1 MKTEQRRER
10 VIRLVKHRLLRKGQP
25 RLLVSLILMLTGLAG
40 FLVSYALLHS
50 GMTRMWLRYPLAILF
65 AYCVFLLLLRFWLF
79 LQRPPKVE
87 IEDFEDVDPNSPYAA
102 DPPYFETRAGR
113 SDLSSFVRE
122 GDAGAGGSWGQ
133 QASVSSSS
141 SSTTSG
147 GGSGS
152 SGGGWG
158 SLDLDEGFFIVAAIA
173 VIAGALLAVFYVVYV
188 APALLAEI
196 LVDGVLVAGLYR
208 KLKGVEQRHW
218 LRSAVRKTLLPALIA
233 AALFSLGGYFLQ
245 RAAPKARSVGEV
257 WKHVTED

>member
-1 MKTEQRRER
+1 MQRRER
-10 VIRLVKHRLLRKGQP
+10 IIRMVKGRLLRKGRP
-25 RLLVSLILMLTGLAG
+25 RLLVSLILLLTGLAG

-122 GDAGAGGSWGQ
+122 GDAGGSWGQQ

-141 SSTTSG
+141 SQTVSG

-208 KLKGVEQRHW
+208 ELKGVEQRHW

-257 WKHVTED
+257 WKYINED

>member
-1 MKTEQRRER
+1 MQRRER
-10 VIRLVKHRLLRKGQP
+10 IIRMVKGRLLRRGRP
-25 RLLVSLILMLTGLAG
+25 RLLVSLILALTGLAG

-87 IEDFEDVDPNSPYAA
+87 IEDFEDVDTNSPFAG
-102 DPPYFETRAGR
+102 DNYFEPRAGR
-113 SDLSSFVRE
+113 SDLHSFVRE

-133 QASVSSSS
+133 QAPVSSSS
-141 SSTTSG
+141 SSAAAG

-208 KLKGVEQRHW
+208 ELKGVEQRHW

-257 WKHVTED
+257 WKYVTED